1 MQYDDSGC
9 HRDCSHTKH
18 GHKSLRLLLIM
29 NNCKLGA
36 LSRISNSSSMKINR
50 RNFLVA
56 SSSALVLG
64 KTKLSPAADGQPSE
78 VSEPPQFDRNFAA
91 RDVAVY
97 TTADKTNYRLSQN
110 ETLPFK
116 PMGQPLE
123 TQICVF
129 VDPAKR
135 SQTIVGIGGALTDA
149 SAETFAKL
157 PSAKQRE
164 ILDAYFD
171 PNKGIGYTIGRTN
184 IHSCDFSSASYI
196 YVDEG
201 DKQLKSFSVDHD
213 KQFRIPFIKQAM
225 ATARGKVTLF
235 ASPWSPPAFMK
246 TNNDMLHGGKLKP
259 EFYQSW
265 ATYYTKFI
273 KAYEREGVPVWGITI
288 QNEPMATQTWESC
301 IYTAEEERE
310 FLKNYLGPT
319 MRREG
324 LAEKKIIAWDH
335 NRDLIYQRVST
346 ILKDPKA
353 AQYIWGIGYH
363 WYEPWSGGD
372 QMFDNVKLVHETFP
386 DKKLLFT
393 EGTVDSFKPQ
403 EINSWRLGEQYARSM
418 INDFN
423 SGAVGWTDW
432 NVLLDEQGG
441 PNHVGNFCFAP
452 VHADTKSGELTYTN
466 SYYYIGH
473 FSKFVRPG
481 ARKIACS
488 PSRSALLATAFINPD
503 GRVSVV
509 VMNRGDQPVSYFLW
523 LDGNAAEVGSLPHS
537 IQTLVF

>member
-1 MQYDDSGC
+1 
-9 HRDCSHTKH
+9 
-18 GHKSLRLLLIM
+18 
-29 NNCKLGA
+29 
-36 LSRISNSSSMKINR
+36 MKIDR
-50 RNFLVA
+50 RTFLVA
-56 SSSALVLG
+56 SSSAVVLG
-64 KTKLSPAADGQPSE
+64 KANLSPAAHAHPSE
-78 VSEPPQFDRNFAA
+78 APEPPEFDR
-91 RDVAVY
+91 RGQGSSIVVY
-97 TTADKTNYRLSQN
+97 TTADKTDYRLSATD
-110 ETLPFK
+110 TLAFK
-116 PMGQPLE
+116 HLGQPLE

-129 VDPAKR
+129 VDPSKR
-135 SQTIVGIGGALTDA
+135 SQTILGIGGALTDA

-157 PSAKQRE
+157 PEAKQRE
-164 ILDAYFD
+164 LLDAYFD
-171 PNKGIGYTIGRTN
+171 PHKGIGYTIGRTN
-184 IHSCDFSSASYI
+184 IHSCDFSSASYT

-201 DKQLKSFSVDHD
+201 DKALKSFSVNHD
-213 KQFRIPFIKQAM
+213 KQFRIPFIKQAI
-225 ATARGKVTLF
+225 ATAGGKLTLYG
-235 ASPWSPPAFMK
+235 SPWSPPAFMK

-265 ATYYTKFI
+265 ANYYTKFI
-273 KAYEREGVPVWGITI
+273 KAYEKEGIPVWGISI

-301 IYTAEEERE
+301 IYSAEEERD

-324 LAEKKIIAWDH
+324 LGDRKIIAWDH

-346 ILKDPKA
+346 ILSDRDA
-353 AQYIWGIGYH
+353 ARYVWGIGFH
-363 WYEPWSGGD
+363 WYEPWSGGEM
-372 QMFDNVKLVHETFP
+372 MFDNVKLVHEAFP

-403 EINSWRLGEQYARSM
+403 DIGSWRLGEYYGRSM

-452 VHADTKSGELTYTN
+452 VHADTKTGELTYTN

-473 FSKFVRPG
+473 FSKFVHPG
-481 ARKIACS
+481 ARRIACS
-488 PSRSALLATAFINPD
+488 PSRSALLASAFINPD
-503 GRVSVV
+503 GKVSVV
-509 VMNRGDQPVSYFLW
+509 VMNRGDQPISYFLW
-523 LDGNAAEVGSLPHS
+523 LDGNAAEVSSLPHS

>member
-1 MQYDDSGC
+1 
-9 HRDCSHTKH
+9 
-18 GHKSLRLLLIM
+18 
-29 NNCKLGA
+29 
-36 LSRISNSSSMKINR
+36 MKIDR
-50 RNFLVA
+50 RSFLVA

-64 KTKLSPAADGQPSE
+64 KKGLSPTAYDQPSE
-78 VSEPPQFDRNFAA
+78 TPEPPGIDSTLQGRSI
-91 RDVAVY
+91 AVY
-97 TTADKTNYRLSQN
+97 TTADKTDYRLSAT
-110 ETLPFK
+110 ETLTFK

-129 VDPAKR
+129 VDPSKR
-135 SQTIVGIGGALTDA
+135 AQTMLGIGGALTDA
-149 SAETFAKL
+149 SAEVFAKL
-157 PSAKQRE
+157 PPAKQRE
-164 ILDAYFD
+164 FLDAYFD
-171 PNKGIGYTIGRTN
+171 ASKGVGYTLGRTS
-184 IHSCDFSSASYI
+184 IHSCDFSSASYT
-196 YVDEG
+196 YVNEG
-201 DKQLKSFSVDHD
+201 DKELKSFSVNHD
-213 KQFRIPFIKQAM
+213 KEFRIPFIQRAM
-225 ATARGKVTLF
+225 AATGGQLTLF

-246 TNNDMLHGGKLKP
+246 TNNDMLHGGKLKA

-265 ATYYTKFI
+265 ANYYTKFI
-273 KAYEREGVPVWGITI
+273 KAYEREGIPVWGITI

-301 IYTAEEERE
+301 IYSAEDERD
-310 FLKNYLGPT
+310 FLKNFLGPT

-324 LAEKKIIAWDH
+324 LGEKKIIAWDH

-346 ILKDPKA
+346 ILRDPKA
-353 AQYIWGIGYH
+353 AQYVWGIGYH

-386 DKKLLFT
+386 DKHLLFT

-403 EINSWRLGEQYARSM
+403 DITNWRLGEAYGRSM

-423 SGAVGWTDW
+423 GGAVGWTDW

-452 VHADTKSGELTYTN
+452 VHADTKTGELTYTN

-481 ARKIACS
+481 ARKIAAS
-488 PSRSALLATAFINPD
+488 PSRSALLSTAFINPD
-503 GRVSVV
+503 GKVSVV
-509 VMNRGDQPVSYFLW
+509 VMNRGDQKIAYFLW
-523 LDGNAAEVGSLPHS
+523 VDGNAAEVSSLPHS